1 MTEVEML
8 VAALGRGRENAKKR
22 RQLSQDLGMSDRRMR
37 KLIEL
42 AQQEGYPVINFQD
55 GAGYSLAADDR
66 ELVRYQRQ
74 EIARANAIIRKARKM
89 EVCYGNIID
98 GCAVGN

>member
-1 MTEVEML
+1 MTDIECL
-8 VAALGRGRENAKKR
+8 VSHLGRGRENAKKR
-22 RQLSQDLGMSDRRMR
+22 WQLVQEIGLSDRQVR

-42 AQQEGYPVINFQD
+42 AQQEGYPVINYQD
-55 GAGYSLAADDR
+55 GAGYYLAADDR

-89 EVCYGNIID
+89 EVSYGNIID